1 MSLPGERMRLGGP
14 SGLPQAA
21 APSLAPRAH
30 GTAGSRPAWSPERRR
45 KRQVRRGRTCRP
57 GRPGGPAAPRPPPPS
72 SSLLQP
78 DFLFAA
84 SRPRLTSRAGKPPKA
99 ASFSETPRPL
109 GSASCSPESRPR
121 PGSPRRAAAAGS
133 RCRRRAIGRDCLGPV
148 ARQQG
153 APSGRRAAPGPGP
166 RSLRTPRGQHFSA
179 LEVTRT
185 SRRRGQ
191 LDAVSVSSLSRR
203 APSRPRPPKPRP
215 PKHRE

>member
-1 MSLPGERMRLGGP
+1 MRLGGP
-14 SGLPQAA
+14 SGLPQAV

-30 GTAGSRPAWSPERRR
+30 GTAGSRPAWSPEQRR
-45 KRQVRRGRTCRP
+45 KRQVRRAGPGQPSTCRSP
-57 GRPGGPAAPRPPPPS
+57 GRPGGPVAPRPPPSS

-133 RCRRRAIGRDCLGPV
+133 LCRRRAIGRDCLGPV

-153 APSGRRAAPGPGP
+153 ALSGRTAAPGPGP
-166 RSLRTPRGQHFSA
+166 RSLRKARGQPFSA
-179 LEVTRT
+179 LEVTTT

-191 LDAVSVSSLSRR
+191 PDASSVSFLSRR
-203 APSRPRPPKPRP
+203 APTRPRPPKQ
-215 PKHRE
+215 RE

>member
-1 MSLPGERMRLGGP
+1 MRLGGP

-21 APSLAPRAH
+21 VPSLAPRAH
-30 GTAGSRPAWSPERRR
+30 GTAGSRPAWSLERRR
-45 KRQVRRGRTCRP
+45 KRQVRRERTCRP

-153 APSGRRAAPGPGP
+153 ALSGRRAAPGPGP
-166 RSLRTPRGQHFSA
+166 RSLREARGQPVSA
-179 LEVTRT
+179 LEVTRR

-191 LDAVSVSSLSRR
+191 PDASSVSSLSRR
-203 APSRPRPPKPRP
+203 APSRPRPPKQ
-215 PKHRE
+215 RE